1 MQDTVYECT
10 DILQSRRIFCATE
23 QRQMNAGN
31 KVYHQPKLRP
41 LSPGLSLITS
51 LTGWAPV
58 STDSWAVSPRYLGHW
73 PGHWTPSG
81 DRGRENG
88 GKTSGPRA
96 GLVTLSSYLGTYI
109 PPCVLRRGDGDM
121 RVCDATLT

>member
-58 STDSWAVSPRYLGHW
+58 STDSWSVSPD
-73 PGHWTPSG
+73 TV
-81 DRGRENG
+81 D
-88 GKTSGPRA
+88 T
-96 GLVTLSSYLGTYI
+96 GLVTGHRLETGGGKMAGRRLGRE
-109 PPCVLRRGDGDM
+109 LG
-121 RVCDATLT
+121 